1 MAPRFGLL
9 PTILLVCLAA
19 TSAFHCSGTR
29 RSLPVAAKVTPSR
42 SSQLVLV
49 QRSKEAQENIAKWGK
64 ILSQADT
71 FDDSMYKPT
80 RGNKAKRWPE
90 HRWQG
95 GRQRCCGR
103 VRRHPHGHDIGDLVL
118 TNNVRDVHNTLIGK
132 KML

>member
-9 PTILLVCLAA
+9 PTILVLCLAA

-49 QRSKEAQENIAKWGK
+49 QRSKEAQANIEKWGK

-71 FDDSMYKPT
+71 FDDSTYKAT
-80 RGNKAKRWPE
+80 RGNKGEEVAKS
-90 HRWQG
+90 
-95 GRQRCCGR
+95 
-103 VRRHPHGHDIGDLVL
+103 
-118 TNNVRDVHNTLIGK
+118 TAGK
-132 KML
+132 AAGNAVVVASAGILMAMILATSS